1 MPTTPRP
8 RLVGGREHATDPV
21 VAGAVFVIG
30 GAEDKVGRRELLQ
43 RFVRLAGP
51 NPRIA
56 LVPTASTLGDEVV
69 ELYDALFRR
78 LGASDVVA
86 LRPQNRA
93 EAQDRVLAKE
103 LDDADAVFMTGGNQ
117 LKLASVCV
125 GTAFG
130 NGVVDVHARGGVVGG
145 TSAGASIVSEHMVA
159 FGSGGPTPRQRMS
172 QLARGLGLLPE
183 VVVDQHFRE
192 RDRYGRL
199 ISLIAQSPSLLG
211 VGIDEDTAA
220 IVIGNVLEVAGRGAI
235 TIVDAERAITSA
247 PTAKG
252 SRPILVSGAVVHTL
266 PAGARF
272 DLDTRALL
280 DYAEPMPPAE
290 LAEIAATET
299 GMRRLA
305 RRIAREDAG
314 PVRRKISSRG
324 PDDEASTDQS

>member
-1 MPTTPRP
+1 MPTTPGPRTSRGSDNTQRP
-8 RLVGGREHATDPV
+8 VTP
-21 VAGAVFVIG
+21 GAVFVIG
-30 GAEDKVGRRELLQ
+30 GAEDKAGRRDLLQ
-43 RFVRLAGP
+43 RFVRLAGG

-56 LVPTASTLGDEVV
+56 LVPTASTLGPEVV

-78 LGASDVVA
+78 LGAESVVS
-86 LRPQNRA
+86 LRPENRA

-103 LDDADAVFMTGGNQ
+103 LDDVDAVFMTGGNQ
-117 LKLASVCV
+117 LKLAAVCV

-130 NGVVDVHARGGVVGG
+130 RAIVDVRARGGVVGG

-159 FGSGGPTPRQRMS
+159 FGTGGPTPRQRMS
-172 QLARGLGLLPE
+172 QLARGLGLLPD

-199 ISLIAQSPSLLG
+199 LALIAQSPSLLG

-220 IVIGNVLEVAGRGAI
+220 IVVGSVLEVAGRGAV

-266 PAGARF
+266 PSGARF
-272 DLDTRALL
+272 DLEARVLI

-290 LAEIAATET
+290 IAEIAATET

-305 RRIAREDAG
+305 KRIAREDG
-314 PVRRKISSRG
+314 SSVRRRG
-324 PDDEASTDQS
+324 DS

>member
-1 MPTTPRP
+1 M
-8 RLVGGREHATDPV
+8 
-21 VAGAVFVIG
+21 FVIG
-30 GAEDKVGRRELLQ
+30 GAEDKAGRREILH
-43 RFVRLAGP
+43 RFVRLAGQK
-51 NPRIA
+51 PRIA
-56 LVPTASTLGDEVV
+56 VVPTASTLGREVV

-78 LGASDVVA
+78 LGAVDVVE
-86 LRPQNRA
+86 LRPETRA
-93 EAQDRVLAKE
+93 EAQDAGLAAE
-103 LDDADAVFMTGGNQ
+103 LNEVDAVFMTGGNQ
-117 LKLASVCV
+117 LKLAAVCV

-130 NGVVDVHARGGVVGG
+130 RAVNAVHARGGVVGG

-159 FGSGGPTPRQRMS
+159 FGTGGPTPRQRMS

-199 ISLIAQSPSLLG
+199 ISLIAQSPSLIG

-220 IVIGNVLEVAGRGAI
+220 IVRGSVLEVAGRGAV
-235 TIVDAERAITSA
+235 TIVDAENAITSA

-272 DLDTRALL
+272 DLHARTLV
-280 DYAEPMPPAE
+280 DYAEPLPPAE

-299 GMRRLA
+299 DMRKLA
-305 RRIAREDAG
+305 RRIAREDAA
-314 PVRRKISSRG
+314 PVRRRAAARG
-324 PDDEASTDQS
+324 DDDGPTDPG